1 VSADNKTEK
10 PTPKRRGDARNK
22 GQVAKSADVN
32 GAAVLLAGFGVLSLL
47 APSILDRLEGVVRRG
62 LVQAMNVDLAAA
74 DGLGDVMIWAAT
86 AFAAV
91 IAPIV
96 GVMALVGVLANV
108 AQVRFKVTPH
118 VVKPQIKKLNPLQ
131 GFKKMF
137 GPQGLFEAA
146 KASAKTAVIG
156 AVVFFAIWPKL
167 PELAMLVGMPP
178 AALLVQLAQSIFS
191 IALRAAGA
199 FAVIAAVD
207 FLWQRR
213 QHEKSLKMSKDEVKQ
228 EARQS
233 DVAPEVRG
241 AIRRRQFEQAR
252 RRMLADVPTADVV
265 VTNPTHFAV
274 ALRYDGSKVAPEV
287 VAKGADLIAKAIREK
302 AAEHDVPIVSNPPLA
317 RKLYREIEIGQLVPE
332 DLYAAVAEVL
342 AFVFRTAGR
351 RRRKAIGA

>member
-1 VSADNKTEK
+1 
-10 PTPKRRGDARNK
+10 
-22 GQVAKSADVN
+22 
-32 GAAVLLAGFGVLSLL
+32 
-47 APSILDRLEGVVRRG
+47 
-62 LVQAMNVDLAAA
+62 
-74 DGLGDVMIWAAT
+74 
-86 AFAAV
+86 
-91 IAPIV
+91 
-96 GVMALVGVLANV
+96 MALVGVLANV
-108 AQVRFKVTPH
+108 AQVRFKVTTH
-118 VVKPQIKKLNPLQ
+118 VIKPQIKKLNPLQ

-146 KASAKTAVIG
+146 KATAKTSVIG
-156 AVVFFAIWPKL
+156 IVVFLAIWPKL
-167 PELAMLVGMPP
+167 PDLAVLVGLPP
-178 AALLVQLAQSIFS
+178 AALLTELAQSILAIGF
-191 IALRAAGA
+191 RAAGA

-207 FLWQRR
+207 YIWQRR

-274 ALRYDGSKVAPEV
+274 ALRYDGTKVAPEV
-287 VAKGADLIAKAIREK
+287 VAKGADLIAKAIREA

-317 RKLYREIEIGQLVPE
+317 RKLYREIEIGHLVPE

-351 RRRKAIGA
+351 RRRKALSA